1 MRAVCPISYAPK
13 GSLTGRIDQLSQLVG
28 LRPKFRSNGTGRKE
42 EAREF
47 RVRYA
52 PVYAFLL
59 DRPDLCARY
68 SRQLCTHI
76 WSR

>member
-42 EAREF
+42 RGSGIQGPI
-47 RVRYA
+47 RSGVCL
-52 PVYAFLL
+52 PLG
-59 DRPDLCARY
+59 P
-68 SRQLCTHI
+68 S
-76 WSR
+76 